1 MKLRDHYERLSKVET
16 SIAALEPVVGVSL
29 RQ

>member
-1 MKLRDHYERLSKVET
+1 MKLRAYYERLSKVET